1 MLSSAIIHDITMA
14 FRLVLLALMGVY
26 GARALY
32 DAADDVLEVTDANFA
47 AVKARES
54 PLFLEFYAPWCGHCK
69 QLAPKWKNVASELR
83 GKVIVAAVNCDE
95 NRETCGQFGIQG
107 FPTIK
112 FLSGGG
118 KRTIDYNGP
127 REESDLVTFAMNE
140 WTASRPPPS
149 VTELTSPTVMSEHC
163 MGNQLCFV
171 ALLPHI
177 LDSKAAGRRKY
188 LDMVKELAKT
198 YRDRPFG
205 YVWSEGGAQTELEA
219 ALQATFGTPSF
230 FAVAPSKNK
239 FSHLKS
245 GFSTDNLKEFIDNVR
260 RGHEPVS
267 STSVDL
273 KDVKIATLQA
283 WDGKDMAIEMEEEFS
298 LEDLGL

>member
-1 MLSSAIIHDITMA
+1 LYFTINTFTMA
-14 FRLVLLALMGVY
+14 YRIALLAAMM
-26 GARALY
+26 GARAVLGLY
-32 DAADDVLEVTDANFA
+32 AGSDVVEVTDGNFA
-47 AVKARES
+47 AVKS
-54 PLFLEFYAPWCGHCK
+54 GSDPLFLEFYAPWCGHC
-69 QLAPKWKNVASELR
+69 QNLAPKWKNVASELK
-83 GKVIVAAVNCDE
+83 GKVRVAAVNCDE
-95 NRETCGQFGIQG
+95 NRETCGQYGIQG

-112 FLSGGG
+112 FLAEGGT
-118 KRTIDYNGP
+118 RTIDYNGP

-140 WTASRPPPS
+140 WTASRPPPT
-149 VTELTSPTVMSEHC
+149 VTELTSPSVMREQC

-171 ALLPHI
+171 AMLPHI
-177 LDSKAAGRRKY
+177 LDSKAVGRRKY

-205 YVWSEGGAQTELEA
+205 YVWSEGGAQPELEA
-219 ALQATFGTPSF
+219 ALEATFGTPSF

-267 STSVDL
+267 STSADL
-273 KDVKIATLQA
+273 KDVSISTIQA
-283 WDGKDMAIEMEEEFS
+283 WDGKDAAIEMEEEFS

>member
-107 FPTIK
+107 FRRSSSSPEAA
-112 FLSGGG
+112 
-118 KRTIDYNGP
+118 NGP
-127 REESDLVTFAMNE
+127 STTMDRGR
-140 WTASRPPPS
+140 SRILS
-149 VTELTSPTVMSEHC
+149 RSP
-163 MGNQLCFV
+163 
-171 ALLPHI
+171 
-177 LDSKAAGRRKY
+177 
-188 LDMVKELAKT
+188 
-198 YRDRPFG
+198 
-205 YVWSEGGAQTELEA
+205 
-219 ALQATFGTPSF
+219 
-230 FAVAPSKNK
+230 
-239 FSHLKS
+239 
-245 GFSTDNLKEFIDNVR
+245 
-260 RGHEPVS
+260 
-267 STSVDL
+267 
-273 KDVKIATLQA
+273 
-283 WDGKDMAIEMEEEFS
+283 
-298 LEDLGL
+298 

>member
-149 VTELTSPTVMSEHC
+149 
-163 MGNQLCFV
+163 
-171 ALLPHI
+171 
-177 LDSKAAGRRKY
+177 DRK
-188 LDMVKELAKT
+188 
-198 YRDRPFG
+198 
-205 YVWSEGGAQTELEA
+205 
-219 ALQATFGTPSF
+219 
-230 FAVAPSKNK
+230 
-239 FSHLKS
+239 
-245 GFSTDNLKEFIDNVR
+245 
-260 RGHEPVS
+260 
-267 STSVDL
+267 SV
-273 KDVKIATLQA
+273 V
-283 WDGKDMAIEMEEEFS
+283 
-298 LEDLGL
+298 